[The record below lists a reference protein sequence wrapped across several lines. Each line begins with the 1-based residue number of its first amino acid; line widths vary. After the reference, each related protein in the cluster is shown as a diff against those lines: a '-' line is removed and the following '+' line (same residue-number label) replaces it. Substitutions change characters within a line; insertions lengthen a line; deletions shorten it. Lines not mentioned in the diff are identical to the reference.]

1 MPLAI
6 KQNRRNLIMDDIDIK
21 LLHILSENSN
31 QTATDIMPQINLSIP
46 AINKRIAKMRA
57 SGLIKKFTLSVDAK
71 MVGKPVLAYVMVILN
86 QYSEVEE
93 LVKYIRSDKDI
104 VECHAIT
111 GEYDYILK
119 MYARDIEHLE
129 EKLIKLK
136 KQKGITK
143 SQTMFSL
150 LEYKNS
156 PGPLPD

>member
-1 MPLAI
+1 
-6 KQNRRNLIMDDIDIK
+6 MDDIDIK
-21 LLHILSENSN
+21 LLHILAENSN
-31 QTATDIMPQINLSIP
+31 QTATEIMPQINLSIP

-71 MVGKPVLAYVMVILN
+71 MIGKPVLAYVMVILN
-86 QYSEVEE
+86 NYSELEE
-93 LVKYIRSDKDI
+93 LVKYVRSDNDI

-129 EKLIKLK
+129 DKLIKLK
-136 KQKGITK
+136 KQKGISK

-150 LEYKNS
+150 LEYKNAT
-156 PGPLPD
+156 GPLPD

>member
-1 MPLAI
+1 
-6 KQNRRNLIMDDIDIK
+6 MDDIDIK
-21 LLHILSENSN
+21 LLHILAENSN
-31 QTATDIMPQINLSIP
+31 QTATEIMPQINLSIP

-71 MVGKPVLAYVMVILN
+71 MIGKPVLAYVMVILN

-93 LVKYIRSDKDI
+93 LVKYVRSDKDI

-129 EKLIKLK
+129 DKLIKLK
-136 KQKGITK
+136 KQKGISK

-150 LEYKNS
+150 LEYKNAT
-156 PGPLPD
+156 GPLPD

>member
-1 MPLAI
+1 MPPAI
-6 KQNRRNLIMDDIDIK
+6 KHNRRNFIMDDIDIK
-21 LLHILSENSN
+21 LLHILSDNSN
-31 QTATDIMPQINLSIP
+31 QTATEIMSQINLSIP

-71 MVGKPVLAYVMVILN
+71 MVGKPVLAYIMVILN

-136 KQKGITK
+136 KQKGISK

>member
-1 MPLAI
+1 
-6 KQNRRNLIMDDIDIK
+6 MDDIDIK
-21 LLHILSENSN
+21 LLHILAENSN
-31 QTATDIMPQINLSIP
+31 QTATEIMPQINLSIP

-71 MVGKPVLAYVMVILN
+71 MIGKPVLAYVMVILN

-93 LVKYIRSDKDI
+93 LVKYVRSDKDI

-129 EKLIKLK
+129 DKLIKLK
-136 KQKGITK
+136 RQKGISK

-150 LEYKNS
+150 LEYKNAT
-156 PGPLPD
+156 GPLPD

>member
-1 MPLAI
+1 
-6 KQNRRNLIMDDIDIK
+6 MDDIDIK
-21 LLHILSENSN
+21 LLHILAENSN
-31 QTATDIMPQINLSIP
+31 QTATEIMPQINLSIP

-71 MVGKPVLAYVMVILN
+71 MIGKPVLAYVMVILN

-93 LVKYIRSDKDI
+93 LVKYVRSDKDI

-129 EKLIKLK
+129 DKLIKLK
-136 KQKGITK
+136 KQKGISK

-156 PGPLPD
+156 TGPLPD

>member
-1 MPLAI
+1 
-6 KQNRRNLIMDDIDIK
+6 MDDIDIK
-21 LLHILSENSN
+21 LLHILSDNSN
-31 QTATDIMPQINLSIP
+31 QTATEIMSQINLSIP

-71 MVGKPVLAYVMVILN
+71 MVGKPVLAYIMVILN

-136 KQKGITK
+136 KQKGISK

>member
-1 MPLAI
+1 MPPAI
-6 KQNRRNLIMDDIDIK
+6 KHNRRSFIMDDIDIK
-21 LLHILSENSN
+21 LLHILSDNSN
-31 QTATDIMPQINLSIP
+31 QTATEIMSQINLSIP

-71 MVGKPVLAYVMVILN
+71 MVGKPVLAYIMVILN

-136 KQKGITK
+136 KQKGISK

>member
-1 MPLAI
+1 
-6 KQNRRNLIMDDIDIK
+6 MDDIDIK
-21 LLHILSENSN
+21 LLQILTENSN
-31 QTATDIMPQINLSIP
+31 QTATEIMPQLNLSIP

-71 MVGKPVLAYVMVILN
+71 MVGKPVLAYIMLILN

-93 LVKYIRSDKDI
+93 LMKFVNADKDI

-119 MYARDIEHLE
+119 LYARDIEHLE
-129 EKLIKLK
+129 DKLIKLK
-136 KQKGITK
+136 KQKGVSK

-150 LEYKNS
+150 LEYKNA

>member
-1 MPLAI
+1 
-6 KQNRRNLIMDDIDIK
+6 MDDIDIK
-21 LLHILSENSN
+21 LLHILAENSN
-31 QTATDIMPQINLSIP
+31 QTATEIMPQINLSIP

-71 MVGKPVLAYVMVILN
+71 MIGKPVLAYVMVILN

-93 LVKYIRSDKDI
+93 LVKYVRLDKDI

-129 EKLIKLK
+129 DKLIKLK
-136 KQKGITK
+136 KQKGISK

-150 LEYKNS
+150 LEYKNAT
-156 PGPLPD
+156 GPLPD

>member
-1 MPLAI
+1 
-6 KQNRRNLIMDDIDIK
+6 MDDIDIK